1 MLSEGRSFSSIFP
14 YRRLL
19 QPFSFE
25 TFCPHARSP
34 LTSERFRNSQNM
46 FIDRDRIHR
55 HAASVVIRI
64 HDDRNCSKNLQNN
77 SFIASAP
84 YCQNCKRA
92 ADAPHRVVATGS
104 FRQLKKA
111 REEHCHPT
119 AGTPMTVYRYAKTF
133 FFFRRARNEVLT
145 EGELPL

>member
-1 MLSEGRSFSSIFP
+1 MQKVRTPAHLKSGAPTARQVHDRLPICKIIFAALTVQGCDVIRGTQLLFHLRVFP
-14 YRRLL
+14 FRRLL

-104 FRQLKKA
+104 FA
-111 REEHCHPT
+111 S
-119 AGTPMTVYRYAKTF
+119 
-133 FFFRRARNEVLT
+133 
-145 EGELPL
+145 